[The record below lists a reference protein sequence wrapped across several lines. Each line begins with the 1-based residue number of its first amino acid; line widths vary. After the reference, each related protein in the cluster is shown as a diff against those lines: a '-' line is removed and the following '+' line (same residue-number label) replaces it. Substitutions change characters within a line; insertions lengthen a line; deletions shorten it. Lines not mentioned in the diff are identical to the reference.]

1 VEPTAG
7 GDRLRFHFSQIQP
20 HLSNFVW
27 GGWIQPLVQNEA
39 MWSDSTTPTLADTVE
54 YNCEPEIS
62 AMWLDSTMPTKF
74 GGVVKFNH
82 AHPIL
87 AGVVGFNH

>member
-1 VEPTAG
+1 
-7 GDRLRFHFSQIQP
+7 
-20 HLSNFVW
+20 
-27 GGWIQPLVQNEA
+27 